1 MHGPLFSIQAHVS
14 GCTYLPTYCDGIC
27 QSFDGAQRGDS
38 LVCGS
43 RNPGS
48 GRVVL
53 RRSFCMQFG
62 EITGGWIDGIYFVLT
77 TADDRQ
83 TAWVCMFSACKCR
96 FEFTRP
102 PSEIYLSIFHLFF
115 PH

>member
-1 MHGPLFSIQAHVS
+1 MHGPLFSSQAHVS

-27 QSFDGAQRGDS
+27 QSFDVAQRGDS

-62 EITGGWIDGIYFVLT
+62 EITGGW
-77 TADDRQ
+77 DR
-83 TAWVCMFSACKCR
+83 WYIFCFDYGR
-96 FEFTRP
+96 RP
-102 PSEIYLSIFHLFF
+102 TDSLGLHVFGM
-115 PH
+115 